1 MGTDR
6 PDDTDMPASGHPD
19 HATEHPDASGD
30 RSGRTGGAQVETRDR
45 EEYDADLRVAVSVEQ
60 RAEPRDWA
68 DDGPRDQACA
78 TDTWVEAAERSRGM
92 WAEHQR
98 TWPLEERP
106 AVARSGDPPGSW
118 RGDSNRFLDSPANG
132 RVEERCDRIAE
143 TERTTVSPAMREA
156 ESRDPRP
163 TPDRLRAPPE
173 GPRPHQGQGR

>member
-1 MGTDR
+1 
-6 PDDTDMPASGHPD
+6 
-19 HATEHPDASGD
+19 
-30 RSGRTGGAQVETRDR
+30 
-45 EEYDADLRVAVSVEQ
+45 
-60 RAEPRDWA
+60 
-68 DDGPRDQACA
+68 
-78 TDTWVEAAERSRGM
+78 M

-98 TWPLEERP
+98 TWPLEKRP